1 MKLAIYAAVATAA
14 WGAAGM
20 APAADNAVYGG
31 FGTTGFVLGYNRA
44 FSEQWGG
51 RIEPTPST
59 TTAAL
64 TPAAPITMANSIS
77 DLPPCLPIFYPWHN
91 AWRISAGFFAGNN
104 DAEGQGTP
112 KNTTYTSNGV
122 TYNLDGQHLDFK
134 ADLPSVR
141 PYLGVGY
148 GSARRPN
155 GGLGF
160 FADVGVAYGRPD
172 VSLTSSIP
180 LPNADAQARLD
191 EERDEI
197 QNKADQLTWFPVV
210 RVGSVTAFK
219 TALSSKAR
227 LAPGSGQ
234 AQNRG

>member
-1 MKLAIYAAVATAA
+1 MGRPHRADAFHYNRSFDTSSANYDGKLDFRSAAVF
-14 WGAAGM
+14 
-20 APAADNAVYGG
+20 AD
-31 FGTTGFVLGYNRA
+31 F
-44 FSEQWGG
+44 
-51 RIEPTPST
+51 
-59 TTAAL
+59 
-64 TPAAPITMANSIS
+64 
-77 DLPPCLPIFYPWHN
+77 FYPWHN